1 MSGSS
6 CPDYPGDNPQSVE
19 VAHVSRLTDDEAS
32 LRHLLDATL
41 TSKGYR
47 VVTAANGLEAIDYLS
62 HMSNPVDVVL
72 LDLNMPGAN
81 GVDVFKVIRLGR
93 PNIKVLI
100 LSGNLTRE
108 ARLELQGL
116 GQNNFIQ
123 KPYALDDVGRHL
135 RALIDKK

>member
-1 MSGSS
+1 
-6 CPDYPGDNPQSVE
+6 V
-19 VAHVSRLTDDEAS
+19 VDDEAS

-62 HMSNPVDVVL
+62 HMNNPVDVVL

-135 RALIDKK
+135 RALLDKK